1 MPLAPLPPQHL
12 LHPDATSPGGCRF
25 ILERQ
30 LSAGGF
36 AITYLARDQQFRD
49 RCVIKELAIDQLM
62 SRSGLAMLPL
72 PGRADEVAS
81 WLDKAQEEAVTLHRL
96 RNAGVVPVRATWR
109 ENGTAYFAMDFIDGI
124 ELPAQ
129 PMQGVTWSTWEP
141 VARKLLTAL
150 GAIHEAGLIHGDIK
164 PENVL
169 VTREGRPIVIDFGTA
184 RTSGEA
190 RTSRLATAAMT
201 PGYCPP
207 ELAVRNRADELG
219 PWSDLYSWAITV
231 MGLAVRHQ
239 GVDGRPLDAN
249 ARVAL
254 ALHGIADGGL
264 GASTAGALREAGLSS
279 EWVAALMS
287 CVALD
292 PKKRPASV
300 EALLARLDA
309 PSEPKT
315 AELRVS
321 DALWPIVPTA
331 SPLSLLEEVAAP
343 AVPAG
348 MRTSQKWG
356 LATSVALLLALA
368 AGAAFWP
375 TTRSSTAADSSGVA
389 AKSPEPSPSPSATD
403 AGNPPDAT
411 AQPTPVPAT
420 SPAATDAGNPPDAN
434 AQPSPVPATS
444 PATPPTAPPPP
455 AEPPAVPAR
464 IPTESPGAGPT
475 PPVATRGP
483 APAAPPGMPPAS
495 APAKAR
501 TKPNPAQPSVS
512 APQSSTTDSRT
523 RIARATRGYLERA
536 EEIENQFYLII
547 GMTADLKCEE
557 DIDCGRVK
565 CSDYINSAMR
575 DAKAARTMFE
585 SIVNI
590 SPTLHGA
597 ERAEEARAL
606 HEKSLRAIN
615 LVVQRREETCEP
627 IDFENL

>member
-36 AITYLARDQQFRD
+36 AITYLAWDQQFRD

-169 VTREGRPIVIDFGTA
+169 VTREGRPVVIDFGTA

-264 GASTAGALREAGLSS
+264 GASTASALHEAGLSS

-309 PSEPKT
+309 LSEPKT

-403 AGNPPDAT
+403 AGNPPDAA

-420 SPAATDAGNPPDAN
+420 SPSATDAGNPPDAT
-434 AQPSPVPATS
+434 AQPSPVPSTS
-444 PATPPTAPPPP
+444 PATPPAAPTPP
-455 AEPPAVPAR
+455 AEPPAPSPPGSTAPPA
-464 IPTESPGAGPT
+464 T
-475 PPVATRGP
+475 TRGP

-523 RIARATRGYLERA
+523 RIARAKAAYSKSDDAFTDDLGNIIGIHNDLRCEPNLSCGRYTCDDLADKAIAVAASVRTIFQDIDRSLPTAEVADQAEAALARHRRAREDMSRA
-536 EEIENQFYLII
+536 ETRFRESCWQPDSY
-547 GMTADLKCEE
+547 DEE
-557 DIDCGRVK
+557 
-565 CSDYINSAMR
+565 
-575 DAKAARTMFE
+575 
-585 SIVNI
+585 
-590 SPTLHGA
+590 
-597 ERAEEARAL
+597 
-606 HEKSLRAIN
+606 
-615 LVVQRREETCEP
+615 
-627 IDFENL
+627 

>member
-36 AITYLARDQQFRD
+36 AITYLAWDQQFRD
-49 RCVIKELAIDQLM
+49 RCVIKELAIDELM

-124 ELPAQ
+124 ELPAE

-169 VTREGRPIVIDFGTA
+169 VTREGRPVVIDFGTA

-264 GASTAGALREAGLSS
+264 GASTASALHEAGLSS

-300 EALLARLDA
+300 EAILARLDA

-321 DALWPIVPTA
+321 DALWPIVPAAEAMEPSDA
-331 SPLSLLEEVAAP
+331 SPSRAGPHQVKKAGNGGVALIIAALLLATAAAFWGLCNSPSASRGANGSAPATSRTVPSLTPKATAPPSPTTPDAATAAP
-343 AVPAG
+343 AVPAVPAVP
-348 MRTSQKWG
+348 T
-356 LATSVALLLALA
+356 V
-368 AGAAFWP
+368 P
-375 TTRSSTAADSSGVA
+375 TT
-389 AKSPEPSPSPSATD
+389 
-403 AGNPPDAT
+403 
-411 AQPTPVPAT
+411 
-420 SPAATDAGNPPDAN
+420 
-434 AQPSPVPATS
+434 
-444 PATPPTAPPPP
+444 TAPPPP
-455 AEPPAVPAR
+455 TVEPPAPPA
-464 IPTESPGAGPT
+464 A
-475 PPVATRGP
+475 P
-483 APAAPPGMPPAS
+483 APAPTETPSVPEAPPTAAPARPADAAPAVPSGARPRSLPSLQARPLRVADARARILASQSNFYSAQPLMQETLKNITTFLEQHRCPLNLSCSRQGCNELVAQVRSFAAS
-495 APAKAR
+495 AQA
-501 TKPNPAQPSVS
+501 NL
-512 APQSSTTDSRT
+512 DLL
-523 RIARATRGYLERA
+523 LERA
-536 EEIENQFYLII
+536 AKPGSADRAEAIVLQQRRAQ
-547 GMTADLKCEE
+547 ADLAEAYH
-557 DIDCGRVK
+557 R
-565 CSDYINSAMR
+565 MR
-575 DAKAARTMFE
+575 TR
-585 SIVNI
+585 
-590 SPTLHGA
+590 
-597 ERAEEARAL
+597 
-606 HEKSLRAIN
+606 
-615 LVVQRREETCEP
+615 CEP
-627 IDFENL
+627 SSSH

>member
-36 AITYLARDQQFRD
+36 AITYLAWDQQFRD
-49 RCVIKELAIDQLM
+49 RCVIKELAIDELM

-72 PGRADEVAS
+72 PGRADEVAA

-190 RTSRLATAAMT
+190 RTSRLANGAMT

-207 ELAVRNRADELG
+207 ELAVRNRAEELG

-309 PSEPKT
+309 LSEPKT

-331 SPLSLLEEVAAP
+331 SPLSLLDDVAAP

-411 AQPTPVPAT
+411 AQTTPVPVT
-420 SPAATDAGNPPDAN
+420 S
-434 AQPSPVPATS
+434 S
-444 PATPPTAPPPP
+444 ATPPTAPPPP
-455 AEPPAVPAR
+455 TEPPAVPAR
-464 IPTESPGAGPT
+464 IPTESPGAAPT

-523 RIARATRGYLERA
+523 RIARAKAAYSKSDDAFTDDLGNIIGIHNDLRCEPNLSCGRYTCDDLADKAIAVAASVRTIFQDIDRSLPTAEVADQAEAALARHRRAREDMSRA
-536 EEIENQFYLII
+536 ETRFRESCWQPDSY
-547 GMTADLKCEE
+547 DEE
-557 DIDCGRVK
+557 
-565 CSDYINSAMR
+565 
-575 DAKAARTMFE
+575 
-585 SIVNI
+585 
-590 SPTLHGA
+590 
-597 ERAEEARAL
+597 
-606 HEKSLRAIN
+606 
-615 LVVQRREETCEP
+615 
-627 IDFENL
+627 